1 VNRDGKVRSLLFEQ
15 REERL
20 AALALLPRSLWLG
33 SLINSQGS
41 LEPRLC
47 ALQGLREALLAG
59 AVPDPASACWPDSAL
74 AAGLHA
80 ILLEL
85 GLPSLCRDHDEL
97 TDQLL
102 GSMLWHLDLI
112 VDYVD
117 RGDSTDAAIARA
129 LTAFA
134 EDWQERRGLLDEL
147 EAVFGTTGNV
157 LKNTHWDQLRGLL
170 ASDGWQEVVRIRRLL
185 DALPGLSDVLRRL
198 GRTQPAA
205 DEDASHRLD
214 LQLAEQST
222 AWCARVVVTHVPEMP
237 GETRGVCRSGRIARM
252 LPSETM
258 QLTHRRLRLLWHAHH
273 AERCLLTY
281 EEDERM
287 QQTVRD
293 RVPVSR
299 PRPQRK
305 PDQRMEAGPMLICV
319 DTSGSMQGGAEAVA
333 KAVVLE
339 AMRTA
344 HAQHRHCHVFA
355 YGGPDE
361 IVEHELNLDAA
372 GIEHVVQ
379 FLGQGFRGGTD
390 ICGPLERVLDR
401 LQQERWQRADLLI
414 ASDGEFGATPRT
426 ALAVARAKA
435 DLGLRVQGVL
445 IGDRETIG
453 MLELADD
460 VFWVRDWR
468 RYGGYDVDSPVPT
481 KSLTAI
487 YFPGALRSAGR
498 HATAGGDAAPPANPP
513 PVAARP
519 T

>member
-1 VNRDGKVRSLLFEQ
+1 MNRDGTVRSLLFEQ

-20 AALALLPRSLWLG
+20 AALAMLPRSLWLG
-33 SLINSQGS
+33 SLINSRGS

-47 ALQGLREALLAG
+47 ALQGLRKALLAG
-59 AVPDPASACWPDSAL
+59 GVPDAGSECWPDPAL

-80 ILLEL
+80 ILLQL

-117 RGDSTDAAIARA
+117 RGDNSDAATARA
-129 LTAFA
+129 LSAFA

-147 EAVFGTTGNV
+147 EAVFGTTGHV

-185 DALPGLSDVLRRL
+185 EALPGLSDVLRRL

-205 DEDASHRLD
+205 VEDESHRLD
-214 LQLAEQST
+214 LQPTEQAT
-222 AWCARVVVTHVPEMP
+222 AWCARVIVTHVPEMP
-237 GETRGVCRSGRIARM
+237 GETRGVYRSGRIARM
-252 LPSETM
+252 LPAETM

-281 EEDERM
+281 EEDDRM
-287 QQTVRD
+287 HQPVRD

-299 PRPQRK
+299 PYPQRK
-305 PDQRMEAGPMLICV
+305 PDKRMEAGPMLICV
-319 DTSGSMQGGAEAVA
+319 DTSGSMQGGAETVA

-344 HAQHRHCHVFA
+344 HAQHRHCYVFA

-361 IVEHELNLDAA
+361 IAEHELDLDAA
-372 GIEHVVQ
+372 GIEHLVQ
-379 FLGQGFRGGTD
+379 FLGHGFRGGTD

-401 LQQERWQRADLLI
+401 LVQERWQRADLLI
-414 ASDGEFGATPRT
+414 ASDGEFGATPQT
-426 ALAVARAKA
+426 ALALARAKA
-435 DLGLRVQGVL
+435 EQGLRVQGVL

-468 RYGGYDVDSPVPT
+468 RFGGYDVDSPVPT

-487 YFPGALRSAGR
+487 YFPGALRSAGH
-498 HATAGGDAAPPANPP
+498 HATSGSDAASQANPP
-513 PVAARP
+513 PAATRP

>member
-1 VNRDGKVRSLLFEQ
+1 MNPDCKVQPLLFEQ

-20 AALALLPRSLWLG
+20 AALACLPRSLWLG
-33 SLINSQGS
+33 SMINSQGS

-47 ALQGLREALLAG
+47 ALQGLRDALLAG
-59 AVPDPASACWPDSAL
+59 GVPDAASECWPDRAL
-74 AAGLHA
+74 AAELQA
-80 ILLEL
+80 ILLQL
-85 GLPSLCRDHDEL
+85 GLPGRCRDHDEL
-97 TDQLL
+97 ADQLL

-117 RGDSTDAAIARA
+117 RGDSTEAATARA
-129 LTAFA
+129 LAAFA

-147 EAVFGTTGNV
+147 EAVFGTTGHV

-185 DALPGLSDVLRRL
+185 EALPGLSDVLRRL
-198 GRTQPAA
+198 GRAQPAV
-205 DEDASHRLD
+205 DEDESQRLD
-214 LQLAEQST
+214 LQLTEQST

-237 GETRGVCRSGRIARM
+237 GATRGVCRSGRIARM

-258 QLTHRRLRLLWHAHH
+258 QLTHPRLRLLWHAHH
-273 AERCLLTY
+273 AERSLLTY
-281 EEDERM
+281 EEDDRMHQSVQER
-287 QQTVRD
+287 VA
-293 RVPVSR
+293 VSQPFPRHR
-299 PRPQRK
+299 PDK
-305 PDQRMEAGPMLICV
+305 RMEAGPMLICV

-344 HAQHRHCHVFA
+344 HAQKRHCHLFA

-361 IVEHELNLDAA
+361 IVEQTLELDAA
-372 GIEHVVQ
+372 GVERLVQ

-390 ICGPLERVLDR
+390 ICGPLERVLAR
-401 LQQERWQRADLLI
+401 LTQERWRLADLLI
-414 ASDGEFGATPRT
+414 ASDGEFGATPQT

-435 DLGLRVQGVL
+435 ELGLRVQGVL

-460 VFWVRDWR
+460 IFWVRDWR

-498 HATAGGDAAPPANPP
+498 HAIPGGDAAPQANPP
-513 PVAARP
+513 PAAAGP
-519 T
+519 A

>member
-287 QQTVRD
+287 HQSVHD

-299 PRPQRK
+299 PCPQRK
-305 PDQRMEAGPMLICV
+305 PDKRMEAGPMLICL

-361 IVEHELNLDAA
+361 IVEHELDLDAT
-372 GIEHVVQ
+372 GIEHLVQ

-401 LQQERWQRADLLI
+401 LLEERWQRADLLI

-435 DLGLRVQGVL
+435 ELGLRVQGVL

-487 YFPGALRSAGR
+487 YFPGALRSAGG
-498 HATAGGDAAPPANPP
+498 HTTSGGDATPPAHPP
-513 PVAARP
+513 PVAAGP

>member
-1 VNRDGKVRSLLFEQ
+1 VSRDGKVRSLLFEQ
-15 REERL
+15 REQRL
-20 AALALLPRSLWLG
+20 AALACLPRSLWLG
-33 SLINSQGS
+33 SLINSLGS

-47 ALQGLREALLAG
+47 ALHGLREALLAG
-59 AVPDPASACWPDSAL
+59 GVPDQGGECWPDGAL
-74 AAGLHA
+74 AAELQA
-80 ILLEL
+80 ILLQL

-117 RGDSTDAAIARA
+117 RGDSTEAATARA
-129 LTAFA
+129 LAAFA

-147 EAVFGTTGNV
+147 EAVFGTTGHV
-157 LKNTHWDQLRGLL
+157 LKNAHWDQLRGLL

-185 DALPGLSDVLRRL
+185 EVLRGLSDVLRRL
-198 GRTQPAA
+198 GRTQPAVDK
-205 DEDASHRLD
+205 DESHRLD
-214 LQLAEQST
+214 LLLTEQST

-237 GETRGVCRSGRIARM
+237 GATRGVYRSGRIARM

-258 QLTHRRLRLLWHAHH
+258 QLTHPRLRLLWHAHH

-281 EEDERM
+281 EEDDRM
-287 QQTVRD
+287 NQSVRD
-293 RVPVSR
+293 RAPVSR
-299 PRPQRK
+299 PCSQRN
-305 PDQRMEAGPMLICV
+305 PDRRMEAGPMLICV

-339 AMRTA
+339 AMRTS

-361 IVEHELNLDAA
+361 IVEHELDLDMA
-372 GIEHVVQ
+372 GIGQLAQ

-401 LQQERWQRADLLI
+401 LARERWRLADLLI
-414 ASDGEFGATPRT
+414 VSDGEFGATPQT
-426 ALAVARAKA
+426 ALAVVRAKTE
-435 DLGLRVQGVL
+435 LGLRVQGIL

-498 HATAGGDAAPPANPP
+498 HAIPGGDAAPQADPP
-513 PVAARP
+513 PAAAGP
-519 T
+519 S

>member
-1 VNRDGKVRSLLFEQ
+1 VNRDGRVRSLLFEQ

-41 LEPRLC
+41 LEPRLRS
-47 ALQGLREALLAG
+47 LQGLREALLAG
-59 AVPDPASACWPDSAL
+59 AVPDPASECWPDPAL

-85 GLPSLCRDHDEL
+85 GLPGLCRDHDEL

-129 LTAFA
+129 LAAFA

-157 LKNTHWDQLRGLL
+157 LKNTRWDQLRGLL
-170 ASDGWQEVVRIRRLL
+170 ASDGWQEAVRIRRLL
-185 DALPGLSDVLRRL
+185 DALPALSDVLRRL

-205 DEDASHRLD
+205 DEDESHRLD

-222 AWCARVVVTHVPEMP
+222 AWCARIVVTHVPEMP

-287 QQTVRD
+287 HQSVRD
-293 RVPVSR
+293 RVPVPR
-299 PRPQRK
+299 PCPQRK
-305 PDQRMEAGPMLICV
+305 PNKRMEAGPMLICV

-372 GIEHVVQ
+372 GIEHLAQ

-401 LQQERWQRADLLI
+401 LLQERWQRADLLI

-435 DLGLRVQGVL
+435 ELGIRVQAVL

-453 MLELADD
+453 VLELADD

-487 YFPGALRSAGR
+487 FFPGALRSAGG
-498 HATAGGDAAPPANPP
+498 HMTSGGDATPQANPP
-513 PVAARP
+513 PAAAGP

>member
-1 VNRDGKVRSLLFEQ
+1 MNRDGTVRSLLFEQ

-20 AALALLPRSLWLG
+20 AALAMLPRSLWLG
-33 SLINSQGS
+33 SLINSRGS

-47 ALQGLREALLAG
+47 ALQGLRKALLAG
-59 AVPDPASACWPDSAL
+59 GVPDAGSECWPDPAL

-80 ILLEL
+80 ILLQL

-117 RGDSTDAAIARA
+117 RGDNSDAATARA
-129 LTAFA
+129 LSAFA

-147 EAVFGTTGNV
+147 EAVFGTTGHV

-185 DALPGLSDVLRRL
+185 EALPGLSDVLRRL

-205 DEDASHRLD
+205 VEDESHRLD
-214 LQLAEQST
+214 LQPTEQAT
-222 AWCARVVVTHVPEMP
+222 AWCARVIVTHVPEMP
-237 GETRGVCRSGRIARM
+237 GETRGVYRSGRIARM
-252 LPSETM
+252 LPAETM

-281 EEDERM
+281 EEDDRM
-287 QQTVRD
+287 HQPVRD

-299 PRPQRK
+299 PYPQRK
-305 PDQRMEAGPMLICV
+305 PDKRMEAGPMLICV
-319 DTSGSMQGGAEAVA
+319 DTSGSMQGGAETVA

-344 HAQHRHCHVFA
+344 HAQHRHCYVFA

-361 IVEHELNLDAA
+361 IAEHELDLDAA
-372 GIEHVVQ
+372 GIEHLVQ
-379 FLGQGFRGGTD
+379 FLGHGFRGGTD

-401 LQQERWQRADLLI
+401 LVQERWQRADLLI
-414 ASDGEFGATPRT
+414 ASDGEFGATPQT
-426 ALAVARAKA
+426 ALALARAKA
-435 DLGLRVQGVL
+435 EQGLRVQGVL

-468 RYGGYDVDSPVPT
+468 RFGGYDVDSPVPT

-487 YFPGALRSAGR
+487 YFPGALRSAGH
-498 HATAGGDAAPPANPP
+498 HATSGSDAASQANAPPA
-513 PVAARP
+513 ATRP

>member
-1 VNRDGKVRSLLFEQ
+1 MNRDGTVRSLLFEQ

-20 AALALLPRSLWLG
+20 AALTTLPRSLWLG
-33 SLINSQGS
+33 GLINSQGS
-41 LEPRLC
+41 LESRLR
-47 ALQGLREALLAG
+47 ALQGLREALLVG
-59 AVPDPASACWPDSAL
+59 VVPDPGSACWPDRAL
-74 AAGLHA
+74 AAGLGA
-80 ILLEL
+80 ILRQL

-117 RGDSTDAAIARA
+117 RGDSTDAAGARA
-129 LTAFA
+129 LSAFA

-147 EAVFGTTGNV
+147 EAVFGTTGHV

-170 ASDGWQEVVRIRRLL
+170 ASDSWQEVVRIRRLL

-198 GRTQPAA
+198 GRTQPAEV
-205 DEDASHRLD
+205 EDQSHRLD
-214 LQLAEQST
+214 TEPTEQST

-237 GETRGVCRSGRIARM
+237 GETRGVYRSGRIARM

-281 EEDERM
+281 EEDDRM
-287 QQTVRD
+287 PQPVRD
-293 RVPVSR
+293 RVPVSL
-299 PRPQRK
+299 PSPQRR
-305 PDQRMEAGPMLICV
+305 PDRRMEAGPMLICV

-361 IVEHELNLDAA
+361 IVEQTLDLDAA
-372 GIEHVVQ
+372 GIGQLVQ

-401 LQQERWQRADLLI
+401 LVHERWQRADLLI
-414 ASDGEFGATPRT
+414 ASDGEFGATPQT
-426 ALAVARAKA
+426 ALALARAKA
-435 DLGLRVQGVL
+435 EQGLRVQGVL

-487 YFPGALRSAGR
+487 YFPGALRSAG
-498 HATAGGDAAPPANPP
+498 HYATSRGDAGPHAKPPPA
-513 PVAARP
+513 AAGP
-519 T
+519 N

>member
-1 VNRDGKVRSLLFEQ
+1 VNRDGTVRSLLFEQ

-20 AALALLPRSLWLG
+20 AALASLPRSLWLA

-47 ALQGLREALLAG
+47 ALQGLHEALLAG
-59 AVPDPASACWPDSAL
+59 VVPDPGSEYWLDPAL

-80 ILLEL
+80 ILLQL
-85 GLPSLCRDHDEL
+85 GLPGLCRDHDEL

-117 RGDSTDAAIARA
+117 RGDSSDAATARA
-129 LTAFA
+129 LSAFA

-147 EAVFGTTGNV
+147 EAVFGTTGHF

-185 DALPGLSDVLRRL
+185 EALPGLSDVLRRL

-205 DEDASHRLD
+205 VEDQSHRLD
-214 LQLAEQST
+214 PALTEQST
-222 AWCARVVVTHVPEMP
+222 AWCARVIVTHVPEMP

-281 EEDERM
+281 EEDDRM
-287 QQTVRD
+287 HQPVRD

-299 PRPQRK
+299 PYPQRK
-305 PDQRMEAGPMLICV
+305 PDKRMEAGPMLICV

-344 HAQHRHCHVFA
+344 HAQQRHCHVFA

-361 IVEHELNLDAA
+361 IVEQTLDLDAA
-372 GIEHVVQ
+372 GIGQLVQ

-401 LQQERWQRADLLI
+401 LVQERWQRADLLI
-414 ASDGEFGATPRT
+414 ASDGEFGATPQT
-426 ALAVARAKA
+426 ALALARAKVEQ
-435 DLGLRVQGVL
+435 GLRVQGVL

-487 YFPGALRSAGR
+487 YFPGALRSAGH
-498 HATAGGDAAPPANPP
+498 HATSRSDAAPHTKPP
-513 PVAARP
+513 PAAAGP
-519 T
+519 N